1 MNDKLKRM
9 YEALERNSSML
20 ANGGSKFYYTTQNER
35 LSRLISAEE
44 NRLKTFKPNTM
55 INITVEEIMDVIDS
69 TSIEMYGSEWSELK
83 LALEKL
89 IESRKDAGN
98 QITDVSVP
106 IDEYIFKAW
115 EDMFRG

>member
-1 MNDKLKRM
+1 
-9 YEALERNSSML
+9 
-20 ANGGSKFYYTTQNER
+20 
-35 LSRLISAEE
+35 
-44 NRLKTFKPNTM
+44 
-55 INITVEEIMDVIDS
+55 
-69 TSIEMYGSEWSELK
+69 MYGSEWSELQQ
-83 LALEKL
+83 ALEKL